1 MRPSWLVGLGALLG
15 VALVVRLASI
25 SLLGDAMN
33 GDEAVG
39 ALMALTIA
47 RGEQFPLVFWEAHY
61 SGTLPFVLGAAAF
74 RLVEPSVTALR
85 IAILPLGLVGIAA
98 VVSAARAL
106 WGAKPALVGGLWL
119 ALGPPLLFAYS
130 TQAMNGYPEV
140 LAFGG
145 LTLWLAT
152 QLRGRPRTDAG
163 GSWRWT
169 AFGAVAGFGVYS
181 LLFVLPLFVGA
192 LWALRRVRGAPS
204 RRELA
209 SVAAGF
215 VVGVSPFVIHNV
227 IHPGASVIR
236 LGARVFDVSRDEVAR
251 SSNLIVLAGDK
262 VGGYL
267 LRLVESPATLM
278 ANIPPALGLP
288 VWGAWVA
295 IAVVVVAAVAARGRA
310 RGDFGVD
317 LLARCGLLTLLFVW
331 VAELGAPRHLFPFYL
346 LVPLGIAAL
355 WAHASGWC
363 RLVGG
368 VGLVLILTNNVVAT
382 ARDPSAGKPTVRELV
397 AGLDARGVRFVY
409 TDYAIAYPLVFLSR
423 ERIVASPAAGPT
435 NVDRYPRYTRVV
447 AASPSPA
454 YVFLHGSEAGAVFA
468 RQMRRAGRPFSQEAI
483 GTFDLYLPER
493 HVDPGELALLRKF

>member
-15 VALVVRLASI
+15 VALVDRLAYI

-39 ALMALTIA
+39 ALMALKIA
-47 RGEQFPLVFWEAHY
+47 GGEQFPLVFWEAHY
-61 SGTLPFVLGAAAF
+61 SGTFPFVLGAAAF

-85 IAILPLGLVGIAA
+85 IAILPLGLVGVAA

-152 QLRGRPRTDAG
+152 QLRGRPRPDANG
-163 GSWRWT
+163 AWRWA

-192 LWALRRVRGAPS
+192 LWALRRVRGGLS

-209 SVAAGF
+209 PVAAGF
-215 VVGVSPFVIHNV
+215 LVGLSPFVLYNV
-227 IHPGASVIR
+227 IHPGASAIR
-236 LGARVFDVSRDEVAR
+236 LAARLFDVSRDDVAR
-251 SSNLIVLAGDK
+251 SSSLIVLAGGK
-262 VGGYL
+262 AGSYL
-267 LRLVESPATLM
+267 LRLVQYPATLL

-288 VWGAWVA
+288 VWGVW
-295 IAVVVVAAVAARGRA
+295 IAGAFVLAAAFAARGRA
-310 RGDFGVD
+310 RADFGVD
-317 LLARCGLLTLLFVW
+317 LLGRCGLLALLFVW
-331 VAELGAPRHLFPFYL
+331 ASGLDAPRHLFPFYL
-346 LVPLGIAAL
+346 LVPLAIAAL
-355 WAHASGWC
+355 WARAPGWA
-363 RLVGG
+363 RLLGG
-368 VGLVLILTNNVVAT
+368 VGLVLVLAHNVLAT
-382 ARDPSAGKPTVRELV
+382 TRDPRAGAPAVSELV
-397 AGLDARGVRFVY
+397 EALDARGVRFVY

-435 NVDRYPRYTRVV
+435 NVDRYPLYTRVV

-468 RQMRRAGRPFSQEAI
+468 RQMRRAGRPFSREAT
-483 GTFDLYLPER
+483 GAFDLYLPER

>member
-1 MRPSWLVGLGALLG
+1 MRPSPLAGLGALLL
-15 VALVVRLASI
+15 VALVVRLVYI
-25 SLLGDAMN
+25 GLLGDSAS

-39 ALMALTIA
+39 ALMALAIA
-47 RGEQFPLVFWEAHY
+47 RGEELPLVFWGAHY
-61 SGTLPFVLGAAAF
+61 AGTFPFVLGAAAF
-74 RLVEPSVTALR
+74 QAFEPSLR
-85 IAILPLGLVGIAA
+85 VLRLAILPLGLVGIAA
-98 VVSAARAL
+98 IVSTARAL
-106 WGAKPALVGGLWL
+106 WGTGPALAGGLWL
-119 ALGPPLLFAYS
+119 ALGPPLLFAHS
-130 TQAMNGYPEV
+130 AEAMGGYPEV

-152 QLRGRPRTDAG
+152 LLRARPRAEAG
-163 GSWRWT
+163 DSWRWA

-181 LLFVLPLFVGA
+181 LLFVLPIFIGA
-192 LWALRRVRGAPS
+192 LWALCRVRGAPS

-251 SSNLIVLAGDK
+251 SSSLIVLAGDK

-267 LRLVESPATLM
+267 LRLLQSPATLM

-295 IAVVVVAAVAARGRA
+295 IAVVVVAAVAANGRA

-331 VAELGAPRHLFPFYL
+331 VADLGAPRHLFPFYL

-355 WAHASGWC
+355 WARAPSWC

-382 ARDPSAGKPTVRELV
+382 ARNPSAGKPSVRELV

-454 YVFLHGSEAGAVFA
+454 YVFLRGSEAGAVFA
-468 RQMRRAGRPFSQEAI
+468 REMRRADRSFAREAI
-483 GTFDLYLPER
+483 GEFDLYVPER
-493 HVDPGELALLRKF
+493 HVDPGELALLRRF